1 MLWPSRFI
9 ADSQG
14 VLMLGMLSCW
24 SYASATD
31 LSYTCHV
38 KCLHNHKKYR
48 IVWKDQINMGESLH
62 EFAFFE
68 LQNVHFFSSQSNIK
82 NYFKFK
88 FSSSKG
94 SISDFRKWKQWYK
107 IIFSLKF
114 LPVYPLF
121 NFRKKPLEGVK
132 KHLHS
137 SPFQSIILEIITQIS
152 KDLQRF
158 YSFFTLLF

>member
-1 MLWPSRFI
+1 MGGWVKPNTYVCL
-9 ADSQG
+9 QG
-14 VLMLGMLSCW
+14 GWVGV
-24 SYASATD
+24 A
-31 LSYTCHV
+31 
-38 KCLHNHKKYR
+38 KCLRNHKNYR
-48 IVWKDQINMGESLH
+48 ISWKDQINMRESLH

-82 NYFKFK
+82 NYFEFK

-121 NFRKKPLEGVK
+121 NFRKKTLEGVK

-152 KDLQRF
+152 RDLQRF
-158 YSFFTLLF
+158 YSLFAERSKWEVFSKDLLIVQL